1 MQIPNTVPPLR
12 PLLSHR
18 APARFTPTCC
28 SPPPPSL
35 SLLLSRCVQPIVDRW
50 IIIVVVIVVIGRPI
64 LFPMERRYERFP
76 IIFADFSIL
85 QMLILSV
92 RSWKE
97 SASRMR
103 EFFLLF
109 SRIFDS
115 IIFTEE
121 FFLSFRFNVRSFLSS
136 PEKKSKFISIFNIT
150 WACHNLLR
158 LLRFVR
164 NFGSNYV
171 AFKMFNASIWKN

>member
-1 MQIPNTVPPLR
+1 MQIPNTVPPL
-12 PLLSHR
+12 LSHR
-18 APARFTPTCC
+18 VPARFTPYLLL
-28 SPPPPSL
+28 PPPSL

-121 FFLSFRFNVRSFLSS
+121 FFLSFRFNIRSFFLL
-136 PEKKSKFISIFNIT
+136 EKKSKFISIFNIT

>member
-1 MQIPNTVPPLR
+1 MQIPNTVPPL
-12 PLLSHR
+12 LSHR
-18 APARFTPTCC
+18 VPARFTPYLLL
-28 SPPPPSL
+28 PPPSL

-158 LLRFVR
+158 FVR

>member
-12 PLLSHR
+12 PFLSHR
-18 APARFTPTCC
+18 APARFTPYLLL
-28 SPPPPSL
+28 PPPSL